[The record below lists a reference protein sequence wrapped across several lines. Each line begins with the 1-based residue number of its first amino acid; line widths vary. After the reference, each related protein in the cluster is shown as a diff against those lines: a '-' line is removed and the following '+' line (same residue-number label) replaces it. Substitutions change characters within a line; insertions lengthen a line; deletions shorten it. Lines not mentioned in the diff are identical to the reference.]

1 MDPLEAWNSTV
12 VPMRTLIVSIAIIV
26 FLAGVAPAVFADN
39 VELYGGGHLSGKVQ
53 RVSDVKVP
61 YVIVEV
67 DSSLRVALP
76 ASQVRQVVEEK
87 ELAEYTR
94 RAKIAGNDAEL
105 NYMLARWCKENHLLA
120 QNRYHMQR
128 AIEINPDHSYAR
140 AALGYAKEQNEW
152 VLYSELQRSRGM
164 IKVGTGGW
172 QLPELATIQA
182 AQDEA
187 EVGSKK
193 WIKEIK
199 KLRTAAMGGGP
210 AGAEAFA
217 TLTAIEDPLA
227 AVAISKEL
235 SDSRHANASQTRE
248 LRRLWVKLLGR
259 FHNTPALE
267 GLVRAGVEEADDVI
281 REAALEELQKY
292 GASAAV
298 ATYVPMLKSNN
309 NSEVNRAAR
318 ALSFFPNPELALTMV
333 DALVT
338 EHKSSKAEGG
348 GTQASF
354 SPDGNG
360 GAFTSGG
367 TTVVVTRKLTNPAA
381 LTVLKMIEPEVD
393 YGFDELRW
401 LNHFANKRAG
411 YTGDLRR
418 DP

>member
-1 MDPLEAWNSTV
+1 
-12 VPMRTLIVSIAIIV
+12 MRPLIVSIAIIA
-26 FLAGVAPAVFADN
+26 FSIGFAPVVLADN
-39 VELYGGGHLSGKVQ
+39 VDLYGGGHLTGSVR
-53 RVSDVKVP
+53 RVSDAKVP

-67 DSSLRVALP
+67 DSSLRVAVP
-76 ASQVRQVVEEK
+76 ASQVRQVVEDK
-87 ELAEYTR
+87 DLAEYVR

-105 NYMLARWCKENHLLA
+105 NYMLARWCKENHLLS

-128 AIEINPDHSYAR
+128 TIEIDPDHSYAR

-152 VLYSELQRSRGM
+152 VLYTELQRSRGM

-172 QLPELATIQA
+172 QLPELAAMQA

-199 KLRTAAMGGGP
+199 KLRTAAMGE
-210 AGAEAFA
+210 GASSVEAIA

-227 AVAISKEL
+227 AVAVAKEL
-235 SDSRHANASQTRE
+235 FDSRQPNAAQPRE

-281 REAALEELQKY
+281 REAALEELQQY

-298 ATYVPMLKSNN
+298 ATYLPMLKSNM

-318 ALSFFPNPELALTMV
+318 ALSFFPNPELALILV

-338 EHKSSKAEGG
+338 EHKSTSAVGG

-367 TTVVVTRKLTNPAA
+367 KTVVVTQKLTNPAA
-381 LTVLKMIEPEVD
+381 LTVLKMIEPDVD

-401 LNHFANKRAG
+401 RNHFANQRAG